1 MIQPTRVLVLG
12 AAGMLGNAVLR
23 FFATSA
29 AFDVVGSVRS
39 EASRLLLPETLRG
52 RVVVGVDSAEPA
64 RLAEF
69 LSTVRPDIVV
79 NCIGVVKQLSS
90 ADDPL
95 VAIPVN
101 ALLPHQL
108 ARACAAIGA
117 RLVHLSTD
125 CVFSGRR
132 GMYTEHD
139 GPDARDLY
147 GLSKLLGE
155 VDYPNAITLRT
166 SIIGHELHS
175 AHGLLGWFLAQ
186 QGSVRGFTRAVFSG
200 LPTVEVARVIRDHV
214 IPHPELHG
222 VYHLGSGPISKF
234 DLLRLVA
241 TAYRR
246 DVQVEPDDRLVIDRS
261 LDSSRFRQAT
271 GYSPGTW
278 PELIATMEA
287 FR

>member
-1 MIQPTRVLVLG
+1 MSQVKRILVLG

-23 FFATSA
+23 VFERSTGFK
-29 AFDVVGSVRS
+29 VVGSVRS
-39 EASRLLLPETLRG
+39 EASRALLPESLKAH
-52 RVVVGVDSAEPA
+52 VVCGVDPTHPVE
-64 RLAEF
+64 LNKF
-69 LSTVRPDIVV
+69 LSEVKPAIVI
-79 NCIGVVKQLSS
+79 NCIGVVKQLAS

-108 ARACAAIGA
+108 ARACAAVGA

-132 GMYTEHD
+132 GMYKETD
-139 GPDARDLY
+139 DPDARDLY

-155 VDYPNAITLRT
+155 ADYPNAITLRT
-166 SIIGHELHS
+166 SIIGHELNS

-186 QGSVRGFTRAVFSG
+186 QGAVRGFSRAVFSG

-222 VYHLGSGPISKF
+222 VYHLGAEPISKF
-234 DLLRLVA
+234 DLLRIMARAYQRNTLV
-241 TAYRR
+241 
-246 DVQVEPDDRLVIDRS
+246 ESDDRLVIDRS
-261 LDSSRFRQAT
+261 LDSTRFRQAT
-271 GYSPGTW
+271 SYSPATW
-278 PELIATMEA
+278 PELVDAMEK

>member
-1 MIQPTRVLVLG
+1 MIQPTRILVLG

-29 AFDVVGSVRS
+29 AFDVVGTVRS
-39 EASRLLLPETLRG
+39 EASRLLLPESLRG
-52 RVVVGVDSAEPA
+52 QVVCGVDSTDPAQVAE
-64 RLAEF
+64 L
-69 LSTVRPDIVV
+69 LSGVRPDIVI
-79 NCIGVVKQLSS
+79 NCIGVVKQLAS

-132 GMYTEHD
+132 GMYTEND
-139 GPDARDLY
+139 EPDARDLY

-186 QGSVRGFTRAVFSG
+186 QGRVRGFTRAVFSG

-222 VYHLGSGPISKF
+222 VYHLGSAPISKY
-234 DLLRLVA
+234 DLLQLVA

-261 LDSSRFRQAT
+261 LDSGRFRQTT
-271 GYSPGTW
+271 GYSPGSW
-278 PELIATMEA
+278 PELVAAMEA